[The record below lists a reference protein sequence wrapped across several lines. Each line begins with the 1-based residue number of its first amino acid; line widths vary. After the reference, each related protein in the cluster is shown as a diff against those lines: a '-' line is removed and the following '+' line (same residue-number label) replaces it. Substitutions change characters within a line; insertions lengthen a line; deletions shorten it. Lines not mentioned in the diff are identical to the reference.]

1 MTQIF
6 SSIKAAFAFQS
17 DPIGISIMLYLSIL
31 IIPVGFFFLG
41 KALGQKADKITGII
55 SKSLMAL
62 IIVTGLFFTFDVIY
76 SEEELP
82 EEVLTVFENG
92 DSELREPQMVVAV
105 QKTQDKAA
113 DGSSKTTYELA
124 PDQSKA
130 KAKAEENNIK
140 RPHIML
146 EDGSLHYVGAG
157 ISFYSDKGISSTA
170 NLSMVLAI
178 ICIGMMVGFGI
189 LGIIQNPQAGI
200 KAGIFVGG
208 FLLIFL
214 IAWMM
219 TDPKSSD
226 ISQNFLDT
234 TIAKDPQNITT
245 ESVKQ
250 DWWDSA
256 ISLNFTFILLGVALV
271 AWIGG
276 EVYSIVKKMS

>member
-41 KALGQKADKITGII
+41 KTLGQRADKITNII
-55 SKSLMAL
+55 SKSLMGL
-62 IIVTGLFFTFDVIY
+62 IIVVGLFFTIDVIY

-92 DSELREPQMVVAV
+92 YGEVKEPQMVVAV
-105 QKTQDKAA
+105 KAEKGKAA
-113 DGSSKTTYELA
+113 DGSEKITYVLA
-124 PDQSKA
+124 EDQSKA
-130 KAKAEENNIK
+130 RAKAEENNIK
-140 RPHIML
+140 RPHVML

-157 ISFYSDKGISSTA
+157 ISYYSDKGISSTA

-178 ICIGMMVGFGI
+178 VCLGMMIGFGI
-189 LGIIQNPQAGI
+189 LGIVQNPQAGI
-200 KAGIFVGG
+200 KAGIFIGG
-208 FLLIFL
+208 FLVIFL

-219 TDPKSSD
+219 TDADSSD
-226 ISQNFLDT
+226 ISNKFLTD
-234 TIAKDPQNITT
+234 TIAKDPENVTA

-250 DWWDSA
+250 DWWDGA

-276 EVYSIVKKMS
+276 EIYTIVKKMS